1 MTQVKMVS
9 DFISVGVIGTGYAAK
24 LRCDAFSQDERSR
37 LVAIAGRHQSKT
49 IAFATSY
56 QTEASQQVKVMESW
70 EELVSHPD
78 VELVVISNVNSLHA
92 QIVRAAIAHGKHVVV
107 EYPIS
112 LEVDEAEELIELAK
126 SKNLFLHIEHIELLS
141 SLHLTLREYL
151 KELGEIFYVRYSTI
165 KPQNPAPRKWTYT
178 HKHFGFPL
186 TGALSR
192 LHRLIDLFG
201 KVSTVNSHNRFWATE
216 EEYYQS
222 CFSTTQ
228 LCFESGLLAEIAYG
242 KGETLWQAERKF
254 EVQGENGALVFN
266 GNNGVF
272 IQQGETK
279 EISIATRRG
288 LFAQD
293 TKMVLEHLFNGTPL
307 YVSPEESLYTLKV
320 ADSARLSAE
329 VGITI
334 VV

>member
-1 MTQVKMVS
+1 MTQVKLVN

-24 LRCDAFSQDERSR
+24 LRCDALADDKRSR
-37 LVAIAGRHQSKT
+37 LVAIAGRHEEKT
-49 IAFATSY
+49 IAFASPY
-56 QTEASQQVKVMESW
+56 QQAEVMESW
-70 EELVSHPD
+70 EQLIGRPD
-78 VELVVISNVNSLHA
+78 VELVVISNVNSLHGE
-92 QIVRAAIAHGKHVVV
+92 IIKAAIAHGKHVVV

-112 LEVDEAEELIELAK
+112 LDVDEAKELIQQAK

-141 SLHLTLREYL
+141 SLHLALRQYL
-151 KELGEIFYVRYSTI
+151 PLLGDIFYVRYSTI

-178 HKHFGFPL
+178 HKDFGFPL

-201 KVSTVNSHNRFWATE
+201 KVSTVNSHNRFWAME

-222 CFSTTQ
+222 CFCTTQ
-228 LCFESGLLAEIAYG
+228 LSFESGLLAELAYG

-254 EVQGENGALVFN
+254 EVQGENGALIFD

-272 IQQGETK
+272 IQK
-279 EISIATRRG
+279 EDIKKIPIGTRRG

-293 TKMVLEHLFNGTPL
+293 TKMVLDHLFNGAPL
-307 YVSPEESLYTLKV
+307 YVSPEESLYTLQV
-320 ADSARLSAE
+320 ADCARLSAE
-329 VGITI
+329 MGITI
-334 VV
+334 MANG